1 MSPDLRALLP
11 VAVLS
16 LAACAQNPATH
27 PIGFPPHSLTASAN
41 DLPISRVAQQSDE
54 EESLEERAR
63 RIFAT
68 QPPPATNLPD
78 TALNQELLFK
88 FLLSE
93 IAAQRGNPQLA
104 AQGFL
109 ELAKST
115 HDPRVARRATELAS
129 YARLQN
135 SALEAARLWYDLDK
149 SNPQARQTLV
159 GLLLSGNKL
168 QEAKP
173 HLKAIIAADGNTGQG
188 LLQLHSL
195 LSKHPD
201 KAAVY
206 AVVKELAQDYK
217 QMPEAHF
224 ALAQAAFAAGKTDVA
239 LAESA
244 QAMRL
249 RPDWELGAL
258 LQAQLLQQSDSAQK
272 AADYLKDFLQ
282 AHPNANEARA
292 NYARFLINNK
302 QLKEA
307 RDQYVRMQEADPIN
321 PDIAVTTG
329 LLSLQLNDFQAAEAQ
344 LKRGLELNYRDPDTL
359 RFYIGQIYEERKQ
372 PDEAMKWYAQV
383 NGGEQL
389 ISARARYAFLLG
401 RQNKL
406 AEARTYLHNV
416 EVSSDAQRTMLIQ
429 AEAQLLR
436 EAKAYRDSYDLLAG
450 ALEKQPD
457 NTDLLYDAAL
467 AAEKLDKLDV
477 VESNLR
483 KVIKLKPD
491 HAQAYNALGYTLGDR
506 TDRYAEAKQYVE
518 KALELSPDDPFI
530 LDSVGWVYYK
540 MGNQK
545 EALDYL
551 ERAFKRRPDPE
562 IAAHLGEVM
571 WAKGMRADAE
581 TIWRGALKEHPDNEL
596 LQDTVKRFLP

>member
-1 MSPDLRALLP
+1 
-11 VAVLS
+11 
-16 LAACAQNPATH
+16 
-27 PIGFPPHSLTASAN
+27 
-41 DLPISRVAQQSDE
+41 
-54 EESLEERAR
+54 
-63 RIFAT
+63 
-68 QPPPATNLPD
+68 
-78 TALNQELLFK
+78 
-88 FLLSE
+88 
-93 IAAQRGNPQLA
+93 
-104 AQGFL
+104 
-109 ELAKST
+109 
-115 HDPRVARRATELAS
+115 
-129 YARLQN
+129 
-135 SALEAARLWYDLDK
+135 
-149 SNPQARQTLV
+149 
-159 GLLLSGNKL
+159 
-168 QEAKP
+168 
-173 HLKAIIAADGNTGQG
+173 
-188 LLQLHSL
+188 
-195 LSKHPD
+195 
-201 KAAVY
+201 
-206 AVVKELAQDYK
+206 
-217 QMPEAHF
+217 
-224 ALAQAAFAAGKTDVA
+224 
-239 LAESA
+239 
-244 QAMRL
+244 
-249 RPDWELGAL
+249 DWELGAL

-467 AAEKLDKLDV
+467 AAERLDKLDV

-491 HAQAYNALGYTLGDR
+491 HAHAYNALGYTLGDR

-581 TIWRGALKEHPDNEL
+581 TIR
-596 LQDTVKRFLP
+596 